1 MPQATDAELTAQIED
16 IEKRMHEASE
26 SEDFATAKKLKA
38 EVEPLRVARGQ
49 LRYKQSG
56 RAEKAERAA
65 EKIASMPEIERL
77 PSKELQA
84 ILDKEEDAHKKIE
97 NLEKRMHDATEME
110 DFDAAARLKQK
121 LDALRQELTQ
131 LEVVHAAQQEE
142 DDILA
147 EERRPL
153 EGIKGVSERF
163 GKPSPHDKMEA
174 ATIVEHFGHASKHDK
189 EVTGALSDLT
199 PSAHD
204 KHVAATIATGEATAH
219 DRAQIATF
227 DHASAHDKNQIATY
241 DHASAHDKNQITV
254 HDKPNAHDREQMHVP
269 AHPTAKDMHIL
280 NPPAS
285 PPPPPKPRPPPN
297 ADIESAKTAAEEQQ
311 ENLVLDVL
319 TQHQSATPREP
330 TKEPPEH
337 PCKCGSSK
345 ATWTFLFLV
354 QGVVVPALLIVLAIV
369 LAPGS
374 NPLSDSSATSISDWW
389 PYLLTIPAF
398 IDIMVVTLYVLRE
411 RGPGGSLES
420 GLFAC

>member
-1 MPQATDAELTAQIED
+1 
-16 IEKRMHEASE
+16 
-26 SEDFATAKKLKA
+26 
-38 EVEPLRVARGQ
+38 
-49 LRYKQSG
+49 
-56 RAEKAERAA
+56 
-65 EKIASMPEIERL
+65 L

-219 DRAQIATF
+219 DRAQIATY
-227 DHASAHDKNQIATY
+227 DHASAHDKNQIATH